1 MADSDYQA
9 AAIAAMQSPQAS
21 GAPPARAEAPPS
33 LDESKLVVEPPKE
46 AAKADTKANES
57 AQIPK
62 EVKSDSIR
70 KSFETLAREK
80 AEVRAERERFRRLE
94 GIEKELG
101 PQGIHELLAAK
112 ARGDT
117 AGVLKALGIRPG
129 DVQYQAAEE
138 KIESIKNP
146 PVVDPR
152 FDALQKELAELRAE
166 RQAEKYSTGRKSTLE
181 RTANLAK
188 APEFELISDEPAAH
202 DEALKMVE
210 DYIKAHNEMPAETPE
225 ESLKLALAAVNEKY
239 LEEAAKWEKRLTKV
253 KRPDKVVA
261 VTESPVQSTPAES
274 EVGKSRTLTN
284 SLSSSTPPSSNS
296 SPQSDEDY
304 HRLAIA
310 AMKNMPG

>member
-21 GAPPARAEAPPS
+21 GAPPPAPAPS

-46 AAKADTKANES
+46 VAKVEAPKVDDAP
-57 AQIPK
+57 PK

-80 AEVRAERERFRRLE
+80 AEVRAQKERFRQLE
-94 GIEKELG
+94 GIERELG

-117 AGVLKALGIRPG
+117 AGVLKALGIKPG
-129 DVQYQAAEE
+129 DVQYEQAKSQIEE
-138 KIESIKNP
+138 VQNP
-146 PVVDPR
+146 PTNDPR

-166 RQAEKYSTGRKSTLE
+166 RQAEKYSVGRKNTLE

-239 LEEAAKWEKRLTKV
+239 IEEAAKWEKRLTKV
-253 KRPDKVVA
+253 KKVDKVVPVA
-261 VTESPVQSTPAES
+261 SESPAQSTPAES

-284 SLSSSTPPSSNS
+284 SLSSSTPPPPNS

-310 AMKNMPG
+310 AMKNMQG

>member
-9 AAIAAMQSPQAS
+9 AAIAAMKSPEAS
-21 GAPPARAEAPPS
+21 GAPPAKVEAPAPS

-46 AAKADTKANES
+46 VAKVEPAKADDGP
-57 AQIPK
+57 PK

-80 AEVRAERERFRRLE
+80 AELRQKAEEFRPLQQLQQR
-94 GIEKELG
+94 LG
-101 PQGIHELLAAK
+101 PQGIHELLRAEAA
-112 ARGDT
+112 GDVV
-117 AGVLKALGIRPG
+117 GILRALGVKPNE
-129 DVQYQAAEE
+129 VQMPAEAEE
-138 KIESIKNP
+138 TPGPAK
-146 PVVDPR
+146 DPR
-152 FDALQKELAELRAE
+152 FDALQKELAALRAE
-166 RQAEKYSTGRKSTLE
+166 RQAEKYSVGRKHTLE

-225 ESLKLALAAVNEKY
+225 ESLKLALAAVNERY

-261 VTESPVQSTPAES
+261 VTESPAQSTPAES

-284 SLSSSTPPSSNS
+284 SLSSSTPPPPNS